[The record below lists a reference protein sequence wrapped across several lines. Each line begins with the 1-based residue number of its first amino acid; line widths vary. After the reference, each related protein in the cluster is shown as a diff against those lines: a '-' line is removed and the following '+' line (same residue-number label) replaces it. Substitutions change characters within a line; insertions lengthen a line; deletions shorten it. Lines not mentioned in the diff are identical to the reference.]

1 MPGGTRINSL
11 QYQNWLRAPVF
22 LEMAT
27 KAGPNVIYK
36 QIAVRPGTL
45 DALAK
50 LKVAP
55 EIQRFSREELAATSV
70 DFIARMPS

>member
-1 MPGGTRINSL
+1 
-11 QYQNWLRAPVF
+11 
-22 LEMAT
+22 MAT
-27 KAGPNVIYK
+27 KAGLNVIYK